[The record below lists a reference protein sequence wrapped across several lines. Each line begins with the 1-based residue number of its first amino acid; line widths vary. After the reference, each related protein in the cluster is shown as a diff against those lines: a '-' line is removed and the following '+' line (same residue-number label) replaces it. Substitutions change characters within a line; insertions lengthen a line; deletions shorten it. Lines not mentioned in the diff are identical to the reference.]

1 MRKLMW
7 FSIGFTS
14 AVAMGMY
21 LLQGSWYF
29 LASGAAAFLL
39 AVSLWL
45 MHHFPKF
52 RIGVAVLLGCVIG
65 FVWLSVF
72 EYVYLSVPRAV
83 DEKRIVTTLT
93 ATDYS
98 SKTEYGTTVQGVAKL
113 DGKLYTVRIFLPNE
127 MDIAPGDKLTARFLF
142 RSALPGGSSDNSY
155 HISNGTFFTAKAF
168 RTPDLTKAEKLPWY
182 GYPAF
187 VRQGIT
193 NVIHHTLPEDA
204 AGFAIALLIGDT
216 DGLSHQTDLSFKI
229 SGISHVVAVSG
240 FHVTVLFS
248 VVYFLVGK
256 KRYLAASIGLPV
268 LFFFAAV
275 AGFSASIMRACL
287 MHSLMIISL
296 LIDQDY
302 DPPTALSFAVLVMLA
317 ANPWAV
323 TNVGF
328 QLSVG
333 CMIGIML
340 FEEPIKE
347 WLMNDKCLGRVK
359 KKWKKYVASFAASVG
374 MTIGATL
381 VVTPLCAYYFGMVSM
396 VSVVTNLL
404 TTWIIT
410 VVFYGLMLV
419 CLLGLI
425 WLPLGSILG
434 WVTAW
439 PIRYVLQTA
448 KLLAAFPL
456 SAIYMDSVYMVL
468 WLIFAYILLTIF
480 LLSKRK
486 PIFTTALCAVLSLC
500 VALMAS
506 WVQPRMDECRVTV
519 LDVGQGQCILLQSEG
534 KTFLVDCGGDS
545 ETKAADTAAKALLS
559 QGIHRLDGVILTHYD
574 ADHAAG
580 VAYLLK
586 RIPSDFLYLPTCPD
600 EDGTVSGIK
609 QAHTGY
615 QVNVTQDMAI
625 TFGNAKITLIPSRT
639 NLSDNESGLCV
650 LFQTENCDILITG
663 DRSTAGERELMRHME
678 LPQLELLIVGH
689 HGSKYSTGKALLA
702 QTQPEVAI
710 ISVGADNLF
719 GHPTEETL
727 QRLLEAGCII
737 YRTDLHGTIIFR
749 R

>member
-7 FSIGFTS
+7 FSIGFAS
-14 AVAMGMY
+14 AAAIGMY

-29 LASGAAAFLL
+29 LASGAAALVLAIFLCL
-39 AVSLWL
+39 T
-45 MHHFPKF
+45 HHFPKF

-98 SKTEYGTTVQGVAKL
+98 RKTEYGTTVQGVAKL

-127 MDIAPGDKLTARFLF
+127 MELAPGDKLTTRFLF
-142 RSALPGGSSDNSY
+142 RSALPGDSNDNSY
-155 HISNGTFFTAKAF
+155 NISNGTFLTAKAF
-168 RTPDLTKAEKLPWY
+168 RRPDISRTEKLPWY

-187 VRQGIT
+187 IRETIKT
-193 NVIHHTLPEDA
+193 VIQQTLPNDA

-216 DGLSHQTDLSFKI
+216 DGLDYETDTSFKI

-248 VVYFLVGK
+248 LVYLLVGK
-256 KRYLAASIGLPV
+256 KRYLAAVIGLPV

-275 AGFSASIMRACL
+275 AGFSGSTMRACL

-296 LIDQDY
+296 LIDQEY
-302 DPPTALSFAVLVMLA
+302 DPPTALGFAVLVMLA

-323 TNVGF
+323 TNVGL

-340 FEEPIKE
+340 SSEPIKH
-347 WLMNDKCLGRVK
+347 WLIDDQRLGCVK
-359 KKWKKYVASFAASVG
+359 KKWKKYAAAFSASVG

-381 VVTPLCAYYFGMVSM
+381 VVTPLCAYYFGLVSL
-396 VSVVTNLL
+396 VSVLTNLL

-410 VVFYGLMLV
+410 VIFYILMAICV
-419 CLLGLI
+419 LGLI

-434 WVTAW
+434 WVVAW
-439 PIRYVLQTA
+439 PIRYVLLTA
-448 KLLAAFPL
+448 KILADFPL
-456 SAIYMDSVYMVL
+456 SAVYMDSVYIVL
-468 WLIFAYILLTIF
+468 WLVFAYILLAVF
-480 LLSKRK
+480 LLAKRK
-486 PIFTTALCAVLSLC
+486 PIVTTCMCASLGLC

-506 WVQPRMDECRVTV
+506 WMQPRMDECRVTV

-545 ETKAADTAAKALLS
+545 ETQAADIAVKALLS
-559 QGIHRLDGVILTHYD
+559 QGVYHLDGVILTHYD

-580 VAYLLK
+580 VSYLLG
-586 RIPSDFLYLPTCPD
+586 RVPADVLYLPNCTD
-600 EDGTVSGIK
+600 ADGTINAMRLAHSGYEI
-609 QAHTGY
+609 A
-615 QVNVTQDMAI
+615 VTQDI
-625 TFGNAKITLIPSRT
+625 CIDFGAANITLIPSRS

-663 DRSTAGERELMRHME
+663 DRSTAGERELIRHMD

-689 HGSKYSTGKALLA
+689 HGSKYSTGNALLT

-710 ISVGADNLF
+710 ISVGADNQF
-719 GHPTEETL
+719 GHPTQETL
-727 QRLLEAGCII
+727 QRLQEAGCII
-737 YRTDLHGTIIFR
+737 YRTDIHGTIIFR